1 METASKKHQPP
12 FCVGVTENALKNA
25 KTTKN
30 LEPSDIALCKRYLNE
45 QMDFQRLFLSRNG
58 VT

>member
-1 METASKKHQPP
+1 M
-12 FCVGVTENALKNA
+12 GVIENALKNA
-25 KTTKN
+25 KTRKN
-30 LEPSDIALCKRYLNE
+30 LEPSDIALCKRDLNE